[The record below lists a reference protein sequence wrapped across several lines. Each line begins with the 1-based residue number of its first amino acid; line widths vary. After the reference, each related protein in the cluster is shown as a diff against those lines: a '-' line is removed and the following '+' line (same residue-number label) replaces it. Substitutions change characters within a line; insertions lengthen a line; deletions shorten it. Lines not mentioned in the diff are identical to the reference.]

1 MTRVGLRGITTRRLR
16 TVLTALAIVLG
27 VAMVSGSYTLTDT
40 MRGAADSLSSSAYD
54 GTAAAVSAK
63 TAFKMDAEESS
74 DRPTVPESTLTQ
86 VQAVPGVEKAVGS
99 ISDEAR
105 IVGKDGDV
113 VGSGPYFGTGL
124 DPQAGELSPF
134 KLKEGRFATGPGQV
148 VIDAGTADREG
159 YSLGDTI
166 VVQPR
171 GAEREMRVTGIAT
184 FGDVDSIGTATFAL
198 FDLDTAQRLF
208 DKPGSYTEILVGGPD
223 SVRKQLSESLDD
235 SLQVQT
241 AAAHDRFTLDGLK
254 SFVNFLKVFL
264 LAFGG
269 IAVFVGAFTIYN
281 TLSIT
286 VAQRSRELA
295 LLRALGATRRQVLRS
310 VVVEA
315 LAIGTVA
322 SVLGLVAGIGLAKLL
337 SGVFASAGIDLPS
350 TDTVFGART
359 IIVSLVVGIV
369 VTVLAALGPAL
380 RATRVSPVT
389 AMREGTDIPAGRIG
403 RRAPLFAAITGAL
416 ALGVLGLGLFGPGID
431 AEGRLALLAPGSL
444 LLFIAVALI
453 SPRLVPRLASALGR
467 PGQRIAGV
475 AGGLARRNAMRN
487 PGRTAAT
494 AAALMIGIALVAFSA
509 VLGAGLREST
519 KGALDEQVRA
529 DYVVVGQDG
538 WSRIDPDAAK
548 AVAGVPGVDVSTSLV
563 QDQARS
569 FGKEISVDGV
579 DEAQIASVFGF
590 DWEDGSDDA
599 YAELASGGAIVTDRF
614 AEDHDLAV
622 GDRFEV
628 TALKGD
634 RLDLNVAGI
643 SKPDRFDPLATGEVT
658 IARSAYEKSFTA
670 ERERYAFVAA
680 DGASRPAL
688 EKALA
693 SFPDVKLQ
701 SKSEFQT
708 DQSAWVDQIL
718 GIFYVL
724 LGLAVIV
731 SLFGIVNTLA
741 LSVLERTRELG
752 MLRAIGMSRRQ
763 VRRMIRHESVVTA
776 LIGAVLGI
784 AVGLFLAGLAT
795 TALSGRGAALRGPG
809 GLARGVHGRGRGGRS
824 AGRHGP
830 GAPGRPPRRAEGAAV
845 RVTKPSPA
853 HRRQQHQGG
862 GGPGDRE
869 RRDSPHTPPRPHA
882 RRWRHGDPHFLR
894 ADADRGRLRLLHR
907 GGKRDRRAP
916 LRQRLRRRA
925 WCLRARQR
933 LRSRRDRLGA
943 QLVTRHA
950 LGAHSYGA

>member
-54 GTAAAVSAK
+54 GTAAVVSAK
-63 TAFKMDAEESS
+63 TAFKVDE
-74 DRPTVPESTLTQ
+74 DYPVRPSISENTLER
-86 VQAVPGVEKAVGS
+86 VRDVPGVQQAVGS

-105 IVGKDGDV
+105 IVAKDGDV
-113 VGSGPYFGTGL
+113 VGSGPYFGVGL
-124 DPQAGELSPF
+124 DPKAGKLSPF

-159 YSLGDTI
+159 YSLGDT
-166 VVQPR
+166 VTVQTR
-171 GAEREMRVTGIAT
+171 GPEQKAKVTGIAT
-184 FGDVDSIGTATFAL
+184 FGAVDSIGTATFAL
-198 FDLDTAQRLF
+198 FDLDAAQSLF
-208 DKPGSYTEILVGGPD
+208 HKQGRYTEILVGGPD
-223 SVRKQLSESLDD
+223 SVRAQLSDALPA

-241 AAAHDRFTLDGLK
+241 AAAHDRFTLDSLK
-254 SFVNFLKVFL
+254 SFVKFLKVL
-264 LAFGG
+264 LLVFGG
-269 IAVFVGAFTIYN
+269 VAVVVGAFTIYN

-322 SVLGLVAGIGLAKLL
+322 SLIGLFAGIGLAKLI

-350 TDTVFGART
+350 TSTVFGART
-359 IIVSLVVGIV
+359 IVVSLAVGIV
-369 VTVLAALGPAL
+369 VTVLAGLGPAL

-389 AMREGTDIPAGRIG
+389 AMREGADIPAGRIG
-403 RRAPLFAAITGAL
+403 RRAPLFAAIAGVL
-416 ALGVLGLGLFGPGID
+416 ALGVLGLGMFGPGID
-431 AEGRLALLAPGSL
+431 AEGRLALLAPGAL

-467 PGQRIAGV
+467 PGQRIAGA

-509 VLGAGLREST
+509 VLGAGMREST
-519 KGALDEQVRA
+519 KGALAEQVRA
-529 DYVVVGQDG
+529 DYVLVGQDG
-538 WSRIDPDAAK
+538 WSPIDPAAAK
-548 AVAGVPGVDVSTSLV
+548 AVAEVPGVDTSTGLV
-563 QDQARS
+563 QDGARS
-569 FGKEISVDGV
+569 FGKKISVDGV
-579 DEAQIASVFGF
+579 DEKRFASVFGF
-590 DWEDGSDDA
+590 DWDKGSDAA
-599 YAELASGGAIVTDRF
+599 YSELASGGAIVTDKF

-634 RLDLNVAGI
+634 KLGLSVAGV
-643 SKPDRFDPLATGEVT
+643 SKPDKFNPLGTGEVT
-658 IARSAYEKSFTA
+658 IARSAYDRAFTA

-688 EKALA
+688 EAALA
-693 SFPDVKLQ
+693 AFPDVKLQ

-708 DQSAWVDQIL
+708 DQSAWVDQVL
-718 GIFYVL
+718 GVFYVL

-784 AVGLFLAGLAT
+784 AVGLFLARLAT
-795 TALSGRGAALRGPG
+795 VALSDEGLRFAVPVGSLVAFTVVAAVAGVLAAIGP
-809 GLARGVHGRGRGGRS
+809 A
-824 AGRHGP
+824 
-830 GAPGRPPRRAEGAAV
+830 RRA
-845 RVTKPSPA
+845 S
-853 HRRQQHQGG
+853 
-862 GGPGDRE
+862 
-869 RRDSPHTPPRPHA
+869 
-882 RRWRHGDPHFLR
+882 
-894 ADADRGRLRLLHR
+894 RLDVL
-907 GGKRDRRAP
+907 K
-916 LRQRLRRRA
+916 
-925 WCLRARQR
+925 
-933 LRSRRDRLGA
+933 
-943 QLVTRHA
+943 A
-950 LGAHSYGA
+950 LQYE

>member
-54 GTAAAVSAK
+54 GTAAVVSAK
-63 TAFKMDAEESS
+63 TAFKVDAENPV
-74 DRPTVPESTLTQ
+74 RPAISEGTLDQ
-86 VQAVPGVEKAVGS
+86 VRAVPGVKHAVGS

-113 VGSGPYFGTGL
+113 VGSGPYFGVGL
-124 DPQAGELSPF
+124 DPHAGKLSPF
-134 KLKEGRFATGPGQV
+134 KLKEGHFATGPGQV

-159 YSLGDTI
+159 YSVGDTI
-166 VVQPR
+166 PIQAR
-171 GAEREMRVTGIAT
+171 GPERKLEVSGIAT

-198 FDLDTAQRLF
+198 FDLDAAQSLF
-208 DKPGSYTEILVGGPD
+208 DKRGQYTEILVGGPD
-223 SVRKQLSESLDD
+223 SVRKQLSESLPQ

-241 AAAHDRFTLDGLK
+241 AAAHDRFTLDALK
-254 SFVNFLKVFL
+254 TFVSFLKVAL
-264 LAFGG
+264 LVFGG

-315 LAIGTVA
+315 LALGTVA
-322 SVLGLVAGIGLAKLL
+322 SAIGLAAGLGLAKLL
-337 SGVFASAGIDLPS
+337 GGLFAAMGIDLPS
-350 TDTVFGART
+350 TSTVFGART
-359 IIVSLVVGIV
+359 IIVSLAVGIV
-369 VTVLAALGPAL
+369 VTVLAGLGPAL

-389 AMREGTDIPAGRIG
+389 AMREGAEIPAGRIG
-403 RRAPLFAAITGAL
+403 RRAPLFAAITGVL
-416 ALGVLGLGLFGPGID
+416 ATGVLGLSLFGSGMEVED
-431 AEGRLALLAPGSL
+431 RLLLLAPGSL
-444 LLFIAVALI
+444 LLFIAVGLI
-453 SPRLVPRLASALGR
+453 SPRLVPGLASVLGR

-475 AGGLARRNAMRN
+475 AGGLARRNAKRN

-509 VLGAGLREST
+509 VLGNGMREST
-519 KGALDEQVRA
+519 SGALAEQVRA

-538 WSRIDPDAAK
+538 WSPIDPDAAK
-548 AVAGVPGVDVSTSLV
+548 AVAEVPGVDVSTGLV
-563 QDQARS
+563 QDDGRA
-569 FGKEISVDGV
+569 FGKKISVDGV
-579 DEAQIASVFGF
+579 DEKRIASVFGF
-590 DWEDGSDDA
+590 DWDKGSDDA

-634 RLDLNVAGI
+634 KLDLSVAGI
-643 SKPDRFDPLATGEVT
+643 SKPDRFNPLGTGEVT
-658 IARSAYEKSFTA
+658 IARSAYDKSFTA

-718 GIFYVL
+718 GIFYAL

-752 MLRAIGMSRRQ
+752 MLRAVGMSRRQ
-763 VRRMIRHESVVTA
+763 VRRMIRHESIVTA

-784 AVGLFLAGLAT
+784 AVGLLLAGLAT
-795 TALSGRGAALRGPG
+795 AALSEEGLRFAVPTGSLVAFTVVAAVAGVLAAIGP
-809 GLARGVHGRGRGGRS
+809 A
-824 AGRHGP
+824 
-830 GAPGRPPRRAEGAAV
+830 RRA
-845 RVTKPSPA
+845 S
-853 HRRQQHQGG
+853 
-862 GGPGDRE
+862 
-869 RRDSPHTPPRPHA
+869 
-882 RRWRHGDPHFLR
+882 
-894 ADADRGRLRLLHR
+894 RLDVL
-907 GGKRDRRAP
+907 K
-916 LRQRLRRRA
+916 
-925 WCLRARQR
+925 
-933 LRSRRDRLGA
+933 
-943 QLVTRHA
+943 A
-950 LGAHSYGA
+950 LQYE

>member
-1 MTRVGLRGITTRRLR
+1 
-16 TVLTALAIVLG
+16 VLTALAIVLG

-40 MRGAADSLSSSAYD
+40 MRSAADSLSSSAYD
-54 GTAAAVSAK
+54 GTAAVVSAK
-63 TAFKMDAEESS
+63 TAFKIDDEFSV
-74 DRPTVPESTLTQ
+74 RPTIPASALKQ
-86 VQAVPGVEKAVGS
+86 VRDVPGVEKAVGS

-113 VGSGPYFGTGL
+113 VGTGPYFGQGL
-124 DPQAGELSPF
+124 DPSSGELSPF
-134 KLKEGRFATGPGQV
+134 RLKEGRFATGPGQV

-159 YSLGDTI
+159 WSVGDTI
-166 VVQPR
+166 AVQPR
-171 GAEREMRVTGIAT
+171 GAERQVEITGIAT

-198 FDLDTAQRLF
+198 FDLEAAQQLF
-208 DKPGSYTEILVGGPD
+208 DKPDSYTEILVGGPD
-223 SVRKQLSESLDD
+223 SVRKQLSESLGD

-241 AAAHDRFTLDGLK
+241 AAENDRFTLDGLK
-254 SFVNFLKVFL
+254 TFVKFLKVL
-264 LAFGG
+264 LLVFGG
-269 IAVFVGAFTIYN
+269 IAVVVGAFTIYN

-315 LAIGTVA
+315 LAIGTIA
-322 SVLGLVAGIGLAKLL
+322 SLIGLAAGIGLAKLL

-350 TDTVFGART
+350 TDTVFGTRT
-359 IIVSLVVGIV
+359 IIVSLAVGII
-369 VTVLAALGPAL
+369 VTVVAGLGPAL

-389 AMREGTDIPAGRIG
+389 AMREGADIPAGRIG
-403 RRAPLFAAITGAL
+403 RRAPLFAAITGVL
-416 ALGVLGLGLFGPGID
+416 ALGVLGLGMFGPGIE

-453 SPRLVPRLASALGR
+453 SPRLVPRLASVLGR
-467 PGQRIAGV
+467 PGRRIAGT
-475 AGGLARRNAMRN
+475 AGELARRNAMRN

-509 VLGAGLREST
+509 VLGAGMREST
-519 KGALDEQVRA
+519 KGALAEQVRA
-529 DYVVVGQDG
+529 DYVIVGQDG
-538 WSRIDPDAAK
+538 WSPIDPDAAK
-548 AVAGVPGVDVSTSLV
+548 AVAGVPGVDVSTGLV
-563 QDQARS
+563 QDTARS
-569 FGKEISVDGV
+569 FGDKIAVDGV
-579 DEAQIASVFGF
+579 DEAKIASVFGF
-590 DWEDGSDDA
+590 DWKDGSDDA
-599 YAELASGGAIVTDRF
+599 YAELAAGGAIVTDRF

-634 RLDLNVAGI
+634 KLDLSVAGI
-643 SKPDRFDPLATGEVT
+643 SKPDRFNPLGTGEVT
-658 IARSAYEKSFTA
+658 IARSAYDKSFTA
-670 ERERYAFVAA
+670 ERERYAFVSA
-680 DGASRPAL
+680 DGASTPQL
-688 EKALA
+688 EQALA

-795 TALSGRGAALRGPG
+795 AALSEEGLRFAVPVGSLVAFTIVAAVAGILAAMGP
-809 GLARGVHGRGRGGRS
+809 A
-824 AGRHGP
+824 
-830 GAPGRPPRRAEGAAV
+830 RRA
-845 RVTKPSPA
+845 
-853 HRRQQHQGG
+853 
-862 GGPGDRE
+862 
-869 RRDSPHTPPRPHA
+869 A
-882 RRWRHGDPHFLR
+882 RLDVL
-894 ADADRGRLRLLHR
+894 
-907 GGKRDRRAP
+907 K
-916 LRQRLRRRA
+916 
-925 WCLRARQR
+925 
-933 LRSRRDRLGA
+933 
-943 QLVTRHA
+943 A
-950 LGAHSYGA
+950 LQYE

>member
-1 MTRVGLRGITTRRLR
+1 MTRVALRGITTRRLR

-54 GTAAAVSAK
+54 GTAAVVSAK
-63 TAFKMDAEESS
+63 TAFKVDEEFAI
-74 DRPTVPESTLTQ
+74 RPSIPASALQQ
-86 VQAVPGVEKAVGS
+86 VRDVQGVEKAVGS

-105 IVGKDGDV
+105 IVGKDGDI
-113 VGSGPYFGTGL
+113 VGSGPYFGIGL
-124 DPQAGELSPF
+124 DRNAGELSPF
-134 KLKEGRFATGPGQV
+134 KLKEGAFASAPGEV

-159 YSLGDTI
+159 YSIGDSIT
-166 VVQPR
+166 VQAR
-171 GAEREMRVTGIAT
+171 GPERKAEVTGIAT
-184 FGDVDSIGTATFAL
+184 FGDVDSIGKATFAL
-198 FDLDTAQRLF
+198 FDLQAAQTLF
-208 DKPGSYTEILVGGPD
+208 DKPGSYTEILVDGPS
-223 SVRKQLSESLDD
+223 SVRKQLSESLGS

-241 AAAHDRFTLDGLK
+241 AAAHDRFSLDGLK
-254 SFVNFLKVFL
+254 TFVKFLKVL
-264 LAFGG
+264 LLVFGG

-322 SVLGLVAGIGLAKLL
+322 SAIGLVAGIGLAKLL
-337 SGVFASAGIDLPS
+337 GGVFASAGIELPS
-350 TDTVFGART
+350 TSTVFGART
-359 IIVSLVVGIV
+359 IIVSLAVGIV
-369 VTVLAALGPAL
+369 VTVLAALGPAS

-389 AMREGTDIPAGRIG
+389 AMREGAEVPAGRIG

-416 ALGVLGLGLFGPGID
+416 ALGVLGLGMFGPGID
-431 AEGRLALLAPGSL
+431 PEGRLALLAPGSL

-453 SPRLVPRLASALGR
+453 SPRLVPRLAGALGR

-475 AGGLARRNAMRN
+475 AGELARRNAMRN

-509 VLGAGLREST
+509 VLGAGMREST

-529 DYVVVGQDG
+529 DYVIVGQDG
-538 WSRIDPDAAK
+538 WSPIDPQAAK
-548 AVAGVPGVDVSTSLV
+548 AVAEVPGVDVSTGLV
-563 QDQARS
+563 QDSARS
-569 FGKEISVDGV
+569 FGKKISVDGV

-590 DWEDGSDDA
+590 DWKNGSDDA

-614 AEDHDLAV
+614 AEDHDLGV
-622 GDRFEV
+622 GSQFQV
-628 TALKGD
+628 TAIKGD
-634 RLDLNVAGI
+634 RLELSVAGI
-643 SKPDRFDPLATGEVT
+643 SKPDRFDPLGTGEVT
-658 IARSAYEKSFTA
+658 IARSAYDESFTA

-680 DGASRPAL
+680 DGAARPAL

-784 AVGLFLAGLAT
+784 GVGLFLAGLAT
-795 TALSGRGAALRGPG
+795 TALSDEGLRFAVPVGSLIAFTVVAAAAGVLAAMGP
-809 GLARGVHGRGRGGRS
+809 A
-824 AGRHGP
+824 
-830 GAPGRPPRRAEGAAV
+830 RRA
-845 RVTKPSPA
+845 S
-853 HRRQQHQGG
+853 
-862 GGPGDRE
+862 
-869 RRDSPHTPPRPHA
+869 
-882 RRWRHGDPHFLR
+882 
-894 ADADRGRLRLLHR
+894 RLDVL
-907 GGKRDRRAP
+907 K
-916 LRQRLRRRA
+916 
-925 WCLRARQR
+925 
-933 LRSRRDRLGA
+933 
-943 QLVTRHA
+943 A
-950 LGAHSYGA
+950 LQYE